1 MKHILKN
8 DEQVLY
14 ETSDGARSFD
24 RIITTIYI
32 FKYIIKLSCFPLTR
46 WQLYVGHYTLTHSRW
61 QLYYLSWTLMK
72 LWNYYKVKTYYFK
85 SYLELQN

>member
-46 WQLYVGHYTLTHSRW
+46 
-61 QLYYLSWTLMK
+61 
-72 LWNYYKVKTYYFK
+72 
-85 SYLELQN
+85 